1 MPLKVWGATQEGVV
15 QASMGFN
22 EEEFTPTYQLLTG
35 APGRSAGLAIASKL
49 GLPKALIERA
59 KQAMSTN
66 ERDIAGFLSEL
77 HRRLDEVKAKQMA
90 LAEERVRVEREAAKE
105 REEFRKKEEAKRA
118 ELEQRADASLKRF
131 EQQAQEILNTLRQ
144 SGTSNKQVEIALR
157 KVVRAQAEFKEE
169 LREAVTPEKDTASP
183 KLAVDE
189 GSRVRLRGIREP
201 ARVRRFLPNGD
212 VEVEAGYIKMRV
224 PFDDIA
230 EVLPDGPVGPKLPSG
245 VTLTA
250 GPTWDVVTKEIN
262 VIGQRAEEACDAV
275 ERFLDTAS
283 LASVDR
289 VRIVHGHGMGVL
301 KKAVGEL
308 LRRSPLVTKHYP
320 ATPAEGGNGA
330 TIAELKEF

>member
-1 MPLKVWGATQEGVV
+1 
-15 QASMGFN
+15 
-22 EEEFTPTYQLLTG
+22 
-35 APGRSAGLAIASKL
+35 
-49 GLPKALIERA
+49 
-59 KQAMSTN
+59 
-66 ERDIAGFLSEL
+66 
-77 HRRLDEVKAKQMA
+77 
-90 LAEERVRVEREAAKE
+90 
-105 REEFRKKEEAKRA
+105 
-118 ELEQRADASLKRF
+118 
-131 EQQAQEILNTLRQ
+131 
-144 SGTSNKQVEIALR
+144 
-157 KVVRAQAEFKEE
+157 VRAQAEFKED
-169 LREAVTPEKDTASP
+169 LREAVAPEKDTTQP
-183 KLAVDE
+183 KLVIDE
-189 GSRVRLRGIREP
+189 GSRVRLRGVREP
-201 ARVRRFLPNGD
+201 ARVRKFLPNGD

-224 PFDDIA
+224 PFEDIA
-230 EVLPDGPVGPKLPSG
+230 ELLPDGPVGPKLPSG

-262 VIGQRAEEACDAV
+262 VIGQRADEACDAV